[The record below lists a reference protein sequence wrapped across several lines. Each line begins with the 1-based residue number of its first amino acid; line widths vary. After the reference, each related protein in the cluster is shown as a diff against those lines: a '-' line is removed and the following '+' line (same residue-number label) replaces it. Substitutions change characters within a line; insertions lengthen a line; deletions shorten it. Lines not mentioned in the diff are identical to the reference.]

1 MVTTKKI
8 LATTALVTAA
18 ALVSASPGSADS
30 RCYRHGPGEK
40 RMVRKINRARGR
52 AGAPH
57 LGRDPQ
63 LSRVA
68 GVHSRSMAQDNRL
81 FHTPSELLAWRVTRW
96 SMLGENVAY
105 GSTVGGMHRRFMAS
119 PAHRGNILRSSY
131 RNVGVAISRGHGR
144 RWVTVIFESRRNPGT
159 RMDMPRC

>member
-1 MVTTKKI
+1 MVTIKKV
-8 LATTALVTAA
+8 LATTALVAA
-18 ALVSASPGSADS
+18 TALVSASPGIADS

-52 AGAPH
+52 TGLH
-57 LGRDPQ
+57 RVDRDPE

-68 GVHSRSMAQDNRL
+68 AVHSRAMARGDRL

-96 SMLGENVAY
+96 SLLGENVAY

-119 PAHRGNILRSSY
+119 PVHRGTILRSSY
-131 RNVGVAISRGHGR
+131 RNVGVAISRRHGW
-144 RWVTVIFESRRNPGT
+144 RWVTVIFEARRDPGT